1 MSLQILKVSE
11 ITQKIKYLLEENFP
25 FVWVE
30 GEISNGTL
38 HSTGH
43 FFFTLKDEK
52 AQIRAIMFR
61 SQAQF
66 LPFKP
71 ENGIQV
77 VVRGRINVYEPRGEY
92 QILVDGM
99 EPLGRGSLQLAFE
112 QIKKKLAAEGLFDP
126 LRKKPLPVLPQRI
139 GIITSPTGAAIQDI
153 LRILSQRL
161 VNLEI
166 LIIPARVQG
175 AEA

>member
-1 MSLQILKVSE
+1 MASQILKVSE
-11 ITQKIKYLLEENFP
+11 LTQQIKHLLEENFP

-30 GEISNGTL
+30 GEISNVTF

-77 VVRGRINVYEPRGEY
+77 VIRGRINVYEPRGEY
-92 QILVDGM
+92 QILADVM
-99 EPLGRGSLQLAFE
+99 EPLGKGSLQLAFE
-112 QIKKKLAAEGLFDP
+112 QITNRRRHSGYPPDY
-126 LRKKPLPVLPQRI
+126 KPPI
-139 GIITSPTGAAIQDI
+139 C
-153 LRILSQRL
+153 
-161 VNLEI
+161 
-166 LIIPARVQG
+166 
-175 AEA
+175 

>member
-1 MSLQILKVSE
+1 MASQILKVSE
-11 ITQKIKYLLEENFP
+11 LTQQIKHLLEENFP

-30 GEISNGTL
+30 GEISNVTL

-77 VVRGRINVYEPRGEY
+77 VIRGRINVYAPRGEY
-92 QILVDGM
+92 QIMADVM
-99 EPLGRGSLQLAFE
+99 EPLGKGSLQLAFE
-112 QIKKKLAAEGLFDP
+112 QIKKKLAAEGLFD
-126 LRKKPLPVLPQRI
+126 LSRKKPLPVLPQRI
-139 GIITSPTGAAIQDI
+139 GIITSPGRCHSGYPPVITRRFVN
-153 LRILSQRL
+153 RIF
-161 VNLEI
+161 
-166 LIIPARVQG
+166 
-175 AEA
+175 